1 MMVVDFLPEAIGLG
15 LLVSLLFTEL
25 FGLAA
30 GGMVVPGY
38 IALFM
43 TDPISVAATLLAGVV
58 TFLAVHALKS
68 VVILYGRRMTAMAIV
83 VGYLVGMAG
92 RAIAPGTL
100 AGVPDFQF
108 IGYIIPGLIA
118 IWINRQGM
126 VETLTSIV
134 TVSAVTRLV
143 LVLVIG
149 EELMR

>member
-1 MMVVDFLPEAIGLG
+1 MLVDFLPEAIGIG

-38 IALFM
+38 IALYLV
-43 TDPISVAATLLAGVV
+43 DPLSVAVTLLAGIV

-83 VGYLVGMAG
+83 VGYLVGMGGRSIGPGIAG
-92 RAIAPGTL
+92 A
-100 AGVPDFQF
+100 PDFEF

>member
-1 MMVVDFLPEAIGLG
+1 MVELLPEAIGTG

-38 IALFM
+38 IALYL
-43 TDPISVAATLLAGVV
+43 TSPLSVAVTLAAGVI

-92 RAIAPGTL
+92 RYITHGQV
-100 AGVPDFQF
+100 AGVGEFEF

-118 IWINRQGM
+118 IWINRQGL

-143 LVLVIG
+143 LVMVAG
-149 EELMR
+149 EELLR

>member
-1 MMVVDFLPEAIGLG
+1 MVVEFLPEAIGLG

-38 IALFM
+38 IALYM
-43 TDPISVAATLLAGVV
+43 TDPLSVAVTLLAGVV

-83 VGYLVGMAG
+83 VGYLVGMGG
-92 RAIAPGTL
+92 RSFLPGAL
-100 AGVPDFQF
+100 AGAPDFEF

-143 LVLVIG
+143 LVLVVG

>member
-1 MMVVDFLPEAIGLG
+1 MLVEFLPEAIGLG

-38 IALFM
+38 IALYM
-43 TDPISVAATLLAGVV
+43 TDPLSVAVTLLAGVV
-58 TFLAVHALKS
+58 TFLAVHMLKS

-83 VGYLVGMAG
+83 VGYLVGMGG
-92 RAIAPGTL
+92 RAFLPAAL
-100 AGVPDFQF
+100 AGGPDFEL

-143 LVLVIG
+143 LVLVVG